1 MLKNTRYLLFLFFL
15 LGKICHALII
25 PAFIQDYLPSVL
37 ADKHSDLEVPIPH
50 LEKPDIIN
58 LDLKLGSIDVIPN
71 KYIVVF
77 RDTASTSEIELHIH
91 DMNAILSHIPHET
104 FSELNVFNLGD
115 KIFGYSVLLPDTK
128 YLSFIM
134 KFSKII
140 DSVEV
145 DSIVKQNKIIVQND
159 STWGLARIS
168 QRDRIFPWNDLS
180 YIYQTGNP
188 DNLVNA
194 YVIDTGIQITHN
206 DFEGRAT
213 WGKTAIPYNGDED
226 LNGHGTHCAGIIGSK
241 TYGVA
246 KNVHLIAVKVLDSA
260 GNGEISDVLNG
271 IEFIVSDHEEQKSQ
285 NKKLR
290 GSVVNMSMGAGK
302 SYALTK
308 MVNEAVKK
316 GIHFVVAA
324 GNESDDACYGSPA
337 DAEEAISVGA
347 TTTSD
352 GRAFFSNWGKC
363 VDLFAPGT
371 SIPSTYI
378 GVNNNSTEVMSG
390 TSMSAPHVA
399 GLIAYFLSLQP
410 ESDSEFYNHVTPN
423 QLKEKIINF
432 GSIDKVYDPG
442 EKSPNVIAYNG
453 GSKDVKH
460 FW

>member
-1 MLKNTRYLLFLFFL
+1 MLKNKLYSLLLFFL
-15 LGKICHALII
+15 LGKACDALII
-25 PAFIQDYLPSVL
+25 PALVQDYLPSIL
-37 ADKHSDLEVPIPH
+37 PGKHNDMEDPIPH
-50 LEKPDIIN
+50 FEKQKTID
-58 LDLKLGSIDVIPN
+58 LDLKLNSLDVIPD
-71 KYIVVF
+71 KYIIVF
-77 RDTASTSEIELHIH
+77 RDTAAISEIESHIK
-91 DMNAILSHIPHET
+91 DMNTLLSHIPHAT
-104 FSELNVFNLGD
+104 RFNLDIFNLGD
-115 KIFGYSVLLPDTK
+115 KIFGYSIILPDTK

-140 DSVEV
+140 DSIEA
-145 DSIVKQNKIIVQND
+145 DSMVRQNKIIVQNS

-168 QRDRIFPWNDLS
+168 QRERIFPWNELS
-180 YIYQTGNP
+180 YTYQTGNP
-188 DNLVNA
+188 NNLVNA
-194 YVIDTGIQITHN
+194 YILDTGIQITHK

-260 GNGEISDVLNG
+260 GNGEISDVLKG
-271 IEFIVSDHEEQKSQ
+271 IEFIVSDHEEQTSQ
-285 NKKLR
+285 NKKLK

-324 GNESDDACYGSPA
+324 GNEDYDACYGSPA
-337 DAEEAISVGA
+337 DSKEAISVGA

-363 VDLFAPGT
+363 VDIFAPGT

-378 GVNNNSTEVMSG
+378 GKNDNATEVMSG
-390 TSMSAPHVA
+390 TSMSAPYVA

-410 ESDSEFYNHVTPN
+410 GSESQFYSYVTPN

-432 GSIDKVYDPG
+432 GSIDKIYDPG
-442 EKSPNVIAYNG
+442 EDSPNVIAYNG